1 MICVASGGFFRHT
14 SVSVAQLGEHLTFNQ
29 DVTGSSPAGNIVKK
43 KKKEVNKMDE
53 LLKKYPVAL
62 SISDVA
68 EILNVTP
75 ATVRRH
81 IKKNDLPHIKIGR
94 LVRIPKDSLIDC
106 LHGDQIPSRKEEK

>member
-1 MICVASGGFFRHT
+1 
-14 SVSVAQLGEHLTFNQ
+14 
-29 DVTGSSPAGNIVKK
+29 
-43 KKKEVNKMDE
+43 MDE

-106 LHGDQIPSRKEEK
+106 LHGDQTPNRKEETA

>member
-1 MICVASGGFFRHT
+1 
-14 SVSVAQLGEHLTFNQ
+14 
-29 DVTGSSPAGNIVKK
+29 
-43 KKKEVNKMDE
+43 MDE
-53 LLKKYPVAL
+53 LLKKYPAAL

-94 LVRIPKDSLIDC
+94 LVRIPKDFLIDY
-106 LHGDQIPSRKEEK
+106 LHGDQTPNRKEETA

>member
-1 MICVASGGFFRHT
+1 
-14 SVSVAQLGEHLTFNQ
+14 
-29 DVTGSSPAGNIVKK
+29 
-43 KKKEVNKMDE
+43 MDE

-81 IKKNDLPHIKIGR
+81 IKKNDLPHIKVGR
-94 LVRIPKDSLIDC
+94 LVRIPKDSLISY
-106 LHGDQIPSRKEEK
+106 LYGDQTPDRKEETA